1 MRTVLFCIALTFLAN
16 NAAGALERRQIAV
29 VDGDTVRVD
38 GRLTRLVGY
47 DAPEVGERARCETE
61 KRLGEAAIRRLT
73 ELVASSNLDFEF
85 LTCSCRPNLRGTER
99 CNRGR
104 ACGRLLVNGKD
115 VSEVMIREGLAKPFI
130 CRRFSCPNRQ
140 PWC

>member
-1 MRTVLFCIALTFLAN
+1 MRKVLLLVLLAIFWST
-16 NAAGALERRQIAV
+16 AANALERVRIEV

-38 GRLTRLVGY
+38 GQLTRLVGY

-61 KRLGEAAIRRLT
+61 KRLGEAATRRLT
-73 ELVASSNLDFEF
+73 DLIANSSVDFRL
-85 LTCSCRPNLRGTER
+85 LTCSCRPNLIGTER

-104 ACGRLLVNGKD
+104 ACGTLLVNGRD
-115 VSEVMIREGLAKPFI
+115 VGEILIREGLGKPFI
-130 CRRFSCPNRQ
+130 CRRYSCPNRQ